1 MQTLK
6 KALAIA
12 ATALAL
18 TSTSASAL
26 LFDLNYNY
34 GTVDAQGDVL
44 VNITQGLNGTVG
56 ITVTNNTAGFINDL
70 FLNYN
75 GSLAGAT
82 ITSFTGVGVTQPSI
96 QVGGG
101 SAQGFAIIFDY
112 QQNNNDPGRF
122 QPGESVSFTLDAT
135 ADLVDSLFNTLGGG
149 PFGDLYYAA
158 AHINAIPAAGNC
170 EAGSGK
176 VGDQNGGDV
185 AGGGNNI
192 GCATTRQVPEPGSL
206 LLAAAALLGFGVA
219 RRAS

>member
-1 MQTLK
+1 MFTKK
-6 KALAIA
+6 KALALA
-12 ATALAL
+12 AASLVFA
-18 TSTSASAL
+18 STSASAL

-44 VNITQGLNGTVG
+44 VNITQGANGTVG

-70 FLNYN
+70 YLNYN

-82 ITSFTGVGVTQPSI
+82 IGSYTGVGVTQPTI
-96 QVGGG
+96 QLGGG
-101 SAQGFAIIFDY
+101 SAQGFAIIFDF
-112 QQNNNDPGRF
+112 QQNNNNPGRF
-122 QPGESVSFTLDAT
+122 ESGESVSFTLDAT
-135 ADLVDSLFNTLGGG
+135 ADLADSLFNTHGSG

-185 AGGGNNI
+185 AGGGKNI
-192 GCATTRQVPEPGSL
+192 GCGTTRQVPEPGSL
-206 LLAAAALLGFGVA
+206 LLAAAALLGLGVA
-219 RRAS
+219 RRAR